1 MIRRLLL
8 LLPAEKEFRR
18 SLAVVY
24 GVLAVLNL
32 GAWAWALS
40 MFWDRPALM
49 GVAVLV
55 YGLGLR
61 HAVDADHIAAIDNVT
76 RKLLQER
83 QQAVAVGF
91 WFAIGHSTVV
101 ILVTTAVIAAASNLK
116 AFEAYREAGGT
127 LSTIV
132 SAVFLLI
139 VAAMNFMIL
148 STIVRAIG
156 RVRQGEIVDDGALD
170 LMFAG
175 RGPLSRLFRPLF
187 RCVSRAWHMAPLG
200 FLFGLSFDT
209 ATEVTLF
216 GLSATQAGQGVPL
229 HAALVFPLLFAA
241 GMSLL
246 DTTDGVM
253 MVGAYRWAFVKPLRK
268 LYYNMTITLM
278 SIAVAL
284 FIGGVEIGALA
295 VRRFELR
302 GFLADWA
309 LALNENFNA
318 LGFALIGVFAGAW
331 ALSFVLFR
339 TVERRGRAAQPL
351 ASA

>member
-1 MIRRLLL
+1 MIARFLAF
-8 LLPAEKEFRR
+8 LPTDPAFRR
-18 SLAVVY
+18 NLAFVY
-24 GVLAVLNL
+24 AVLAMLNI
-32 GAWAWALS
+32 GGWAWALAL
-40 MFWDRPALM
+40 FHDRPALL

-76 RKLLQER
+76 RKLLQEH
-83 QQAVAVGF
+83 QQPVAVGF
-91 WFAIGHSTVV
+91 WFAIGHSAVV
-101 ILVTTAVIAAASNLK
+101 ILVTAAVIAAATNID
-116 AFEAYREAGGT
+116 AFEAYREVGGT
-127 LSTIV
+127 FSTVV
-132 SAVFLLI
+132 SAVFLLF
-139 VAAMNFMIL
+139 VAAMNLMIL
-148 STIVRAIG
+148 VTILRTLKRVRA
-156 RVRQGEIVDDGALD
+156 GESVDDGALN

-175 RGPLSRLFRPLF
+175 RGPISRLFRPLF
-187 RCVSRAWHMAPLG
+187 RCISRAWHMAPLG

-216 GLSATQAGQGVPL
+216 GLSATQAGQGVPIE
-229 HAALVFPLLFAA
+229 AALVFPVLFAA

-284 FIGGVEIGALA
+284 FIGGVELSALA
-295 VRRFELR
+295 VRRLGLR
-302 GFLADWA
+302 GSLADGA

-318 LGFALIGVFAGAW
+318 LGFAIIGVFAGAW
-331 ALSFVLFR
+331 LVSFLIFR
-339 TVERRGRAAQPL
+339 AVERTLVTIGTN
-351 ASA
+351 